1 MSSNMESETTMSMWM
16 EKRRILVTCSKGTA
30 PYLKQE
36 ILALGLPV
44 HEESEAAVETEGAMA
59 EAMLL
64 NLSLRTGQRVLLL
77 LNEGQAKTPDDIY
90 NATINLPWEDILHV
104 DGYVCITSSVDT
116 PEIRD
121 PRYANVKVKDAIVDR
136 LRSLFRRRPD
146 SGSDRTGAVVHI
158 YWKDDNYRIFADT
171 SGEPLSRRGYRKIPL
186 TAPMQETLAAAVIMA
201 TGWTGD
207 GPFINP
213 MCGSGTL
220 AIEAALIAR
229 RRAPG
234 ILRDNFGFL
243 HLKDFDDDLWQQVRL
258 KVRKGERKEIP
269 GRIIATDI
277 SLDAVRAAGVNAGR
291 AKMGR
296 YIQFR
301 QCPFESTPIPEEKG
315 VIVMNP
321 PYGQR
326 LGEEADLI
334 GLYGGIG
341 DYFKERCGGYR
352 GYIFTANPDLTKKVG
367 LRTSR
372 RLILYNGELESR
384 LLEYEIYEGSRKQQ
398 HTEEKRPDRDGEQ
411 LRAIDSDP
419 GADQA
424 AGREHAKI
432 TTVTGDRFKSAPA
445 ALIKTRNNKI
455 KKSPETISNQRFGKT
470 SGEGN
475 REPGRAI
482 SRQITQSERS
492 LKSTPYRNS
501 GLDKPAPAG
510 LRRNDDGGTEMEL
523 FKGLD
528 VMPGRV
534 EEIIDVDAI
543 PDREA
548 APERRAPRR
557 RLVIPKK

>member
-1 MSSNMESETTMSMWM
+1 M
-16 EKRRILVTCSKGTA
+16 
-30 PYLKQE
+30 KQE

-44 HEESEAAVETEGAMA
+44 HEESEAAVETEGTME

-77 LNEGQAKTPDDIY
+77 LHEGQAKTPGDIY
-90 NATINLPWEDILHV
+90 DGTINLPWEDILHV

-136 LRSLFRRRPD
+136 LRNLFRRRPD

-158 YWKDDNYRIFADT
+158 YWKDDHYRIFADT

-201 TGWTGD
+201 TGWTGE

-243 HLKDFDDDLWQQVRL
+243 HLKGFDDDLWQQVRL

-277 SLDAVRAAGVNAGR
+277 SLEAVRAAGVNAGR

-301 QCPFESTPIPEEKG
+301 QCPFEDTPIPEEKG
-315 VIVMNP
+315 LVVMNP

-341 DYFKERCGGYR
+341 DFFKERCGGYR

-384 LLEYEIYEGSRKQQ
+384 LLEYEIYEGSRKQRP
-398 HTEEKRPDRDGEQ
+398 TEEKRQDGDGEQ

-424 AGREHAKI
+424 AGRGYAKI
-432 TTVTGDRFKSAPA
+432 TSVTGDRFKSAPP

-455 KKSPETISNQRFGKT
+455 KKSPETLSNKRFGET
-470 SGEGN
+470 RGEGN
-475 REPGRAI
+475 REPGKAP
-482 SRQITQSERS
+482 SRRITQPERP
-492 LKSTPYRNS
+492 LKKTSFRDS
-501 GLDKPAPAG
+501 GLDKPVPAG
-510 LRRNDDGGTEMEL
+510 RKQEESGNDLKILDSGLPRNDDSGTEMEL
-523 FKGLD
+523 FKSLNE
-528 VMPGRV
+528 MPGQG
-534 EEIIDVDAI
+534 EDIISADAH
-543 PDREA
+543 PDWEA
-548 APERRAPRR
+548 VQVRRTPVRR
-557 RLVIPKK
+557 RVIPRK

>member
-1 MSSNMESETTMSMWM
+1 MVERTMLENVKPEATISMWA
-16 EKRRILVTCSKGTA
+16 ENRRILVTCSKGTT

-44 HEESEAAVETEGAMA
+44 YEESEAAIETEGTMA

-77 LNEGQAKTPDDIY
+77 LHEGQAKTPEDVY
-90 NATINLPWEDILHV
+90 AGTINLPWEDILHV
-104 DGYVCITSSVDT
+104 DGYICITSSVDT

-158 YWKDDNYRIFADT
+158 YWKDDQYRIFADT

-201 TGWTGD
+201 TGWTGE

-220 AIEAALIAR
+220 AIQAALIAR

-234 ILRDNFGFL
+234 ILRENFGFL
-243 HLKDFDDDLWQQVRL
+243 HLKGFDDDLWQEVRL

-277 SLDAVRAAGVNAGR
+277 SLEAVRAAGVNAGR

-296 YIQFR
+296 YIQFS
-301 QCPFESTPIPEEKG
+301 QCPFEDTPIPGEKG
-315 VIVMNP
+315 LVVMNP

-326 LGEEADLI
+326 LGEEADLA
-334 GLYGGIG
+334 GLYEGMG
-341 DYFKERCGGYR
+341 DFFKEKCEGYR
-352 GYIFTANPDLTKKVG
+352 GYVFTANLDLAKKVG

-372 RLILYNGELESR
+372 RVILYNGELESR
-384 LLEYEIYEGSRKQQ
+384 LLEYEIYEGSRKQPPK
-398 HTEEKRPDRDGEQ
+398 EEKRWGGEGEH
-411 LRAIDSDP
+411 LPASDSGP
-419 GADQA
+419 WSHQET
-424 AGREHAKI
+424 GRGYAKI
-432 TTVTGDRFKSAPA
+432 TSQPGESAAPRKIIKS
-445 ALIKTRNNKI
+445 KI
-455 KKSPETISNQRFGKT
+455 IKSPEIISSPCFVKASRDGDREPVKVLSRRIIQPGETSPRFKAIPD
-470 SGEGN
+470 EM
-475 REPGRAI
+475 PGRA
-482 SRQITQSERS
+482 
-492 LKSTPYRNS
+492 K
-501 GLDKPAPAG
+501 D
-510 LRRNDDGGTEMEL
+510 
-523 FKGLD
+523 
-528 VMPGRV
+528 
-534 EEIIDVDAI
+534 IIDADAR
-543 PDREA
+543 PNTES
-548 APERRAPRR
+548 APVRRAPVRR
-557 RLVIPKK
+557 RVIPKK